1 MSNSPLINYTLLSPN
16 YSSDK
21 TANDRITIHH
31 MAGVATVEAC
41 GAIFAEPSRQASS
54 NYGIGNDGRIGLYV
68 PEDKRSWCSSSPD
81 NDRRAVTIEV
91 SNSVAAQPWPVS
103 DAAYNALTELCV
115 DICKRNGKNKLLWFG
130 DKDKTLAYTP
140 KPDEMVMTVHRWF
153 SATACPGDYLY
164 ERQGMIAEEVTKRLN
179 EEDDD
184 MDQDKFNQMFATA
197 MQQYR
202 QSLRDNDS
210 GEWSKAARQFAVD
223 NGIFSGSGTTAD
235 GSPNYMW
242 EDLLTREQCAQVLYA
257 FATRFGLA

>member
-1 MSNSPLINYTLLSPN
+1 MSNSPLIDYTLLSPN

-41 GAIFAEPSRQASS
+41 GAIFAKPSRQASS

-103 DAAYNALTELCV
+103 NAAYNALIELCV

-130 DKDKTLAYTP
+130 DKDKTLSYTP
-140 KPDEMVMTVHRWF
+140 KPDEMVMTIHRWF

-164 ERQGMIAEEVTKRLN
+164 ERQSAIAAEVTKRL
-179 EEDDD
+179 EDDE
-184 MDQDKFNQMFATA
+184 MLTYDQWKAYMN
-197 MQQYR
+197 QYR
-202 QSLRDNDS
+202 QELRDNDS

-223 NGIFSGSGTTAD
+223 NGIFSGSGTTED

-242 EDLLTREQCAQVLYA
+242 EDLLTREQCAQVLYV
-257 FATRFGLA
+257 FAEKFGLA